1 MKKYLLI
8 PLAVFLFLTGCGKD
22 EKQTSKSE
30 GNTDK
35 KTNSGQSSV
44 KDDVSQ
50 KDIAKIAAGSP
61 DHTTLV
67 AALQAADLADV
78 LSNSG
83 PFTVFA
89 PTNEAFGKIPKET
102 LDDLM
107 KPENKSKLAKILQHH
122 VAVAVYGEDLIKD
135 GQVLNMVDGTN
146 VTFTRKDGAVY
157 IDKSKITGSVRAS
170 NGIVYV
176 VDEVIL
182 PSSK

>member
-8 PLAVFLFLTGCGKD
+8 HFIVFAFLSGCGKD
-22 EKQTSKSE
+22 ENQKSKSE
-30 GNTDK
+30 GNTGN
-35 KTNSGQSSV
+35 KTNAGQSSV

-50 KDIAKIAAGSP
+50 KDIAKIAVGSP
-61 DHTTLV
+61 DHTALV
-67 AALQAADLADV
+67 AALQAAGLADV

-89 PTNEAFGKIPKET
+89 PTNAAFSKIPKET
-102 LDDLM
+102 LDELM
-107 KPENKSKLAKILQHH
+107 KPENKSRLAKILQHH

-146 VTFTRKDGAVY
+146 VTFTKKDGAVY

-170 NGIVYV
+170 NGIVYI

-182 PSSK
+182 PASK

>member
-1 MKKYLLI
+1 MKKYFLI
-8 PLAVFLFLTGCGKD
+8 PFMVFTFLAGCGKD
-22 EKQTSKSE
+22 ENLNTKTE
-30 GNTDK
+30 GNNVKRTDA
-35 KTNSGQSSV
+35 GQSSV

-50 KDIAKIAAGSP
+50 KDIAKIAGGSP

-67 AALQAADLADV
+67 AALQAAGLADV

-89 PTNEAFGKIPKET
+89 PTNAAFGKIPKET
-102 LDDLM
+102 LDELM

-170 NGIVYV
+170 NGIVYI

-182 PSSK
+182 PASK